1 MTFFLFFLLAEGLVL
16 VESFKVKSPWK
27 IGGMS
32 TCWDPLSPKFL
43 TRSLIPEHHALNLGE
58 GNLAL
63 DGEAKGTSEP
73 STNTLMR
80 FPLLKANDA
89 MLQVGLEW
97 RNVLVR
103 LGQNQIGGQTFE
115 GCRLGFQSHPKN
127 VPEYGR

>member
-1 MTFFLFFLLAEGLVL
+1 MLAEGLVL

-32 TCWDPLSPKFL
+32 TRWDPFSPKFL
-43 TRSLIPEHHALNLGE
+43 TRSLILDHHALNLGE

-89 MLQVGLEW
+89 NVAGGVRVEKCPSMPWSKPNW
-97 RNVLVR
+97 RANL
-103 LGQNQIGGQTFE
+103 
-115 GCRLGFQSHPKN
+115 
-127 VPEYGR
+127 